1 MKKLF
6 FGLLITS
13 NLAFGNVI
21 NSVAILVNEEPITFY
36 DIKKLMDTQNISK
49 DQAVTTL
56 VDKAIFDQL
65 VKKYNITVD
74 VLDIEDYIAKLSSQ
88 NGMDVYTFKSVVAKK
103 YGDYK
108 IFEEETKAVIQKQK
122 LVKKVVAGQLKIA
135 DDEDLKLYY
144 NNNKA
149 KYTTANEIEVIQ
161 YASLNRNALGQA
173 IQNPMMI
180 VNDVQKSNAKLKT
193 QDLNPQLSFILNN
206 TNDNNFTP
214 IIKADNGFV
223 SFLVVKKL
231 GTTTM
236 DFESMK
242 QKIFADVMSEREQKF
257 LKDFFEKEKI
267 TANIKIVK

>member
-6 FGLLITS
+6 FGLLIAS
-13 NLAFGNVI
+13 NLLFANAI
-21 NSVAILVNEEPITFY
+21 NSVAILVNDAPITFY

-56 VDKAIFDQL
+56 VDKAIFEQL
-65 VKKYNITVD
+65 VDKYNITVD
-74 VLDIEDYIAKLSSQ
+74 ILDIEDYVSKLASQ
-88 NGMDVYTFKSVVAKK
+88 NGMDAYTFKSVVAKK
-103 YGDYK
+103 YGDYA

-122 LVKKVVAGQLKIA
+122 LVKKIVAGQLKVA
-135 DDEDLKLYY
+135 DDEDMKLYY
-144 NNNKA
+144 NNNKN
-149 KYTTANEIEVIQ
+149 KYTTAEEIEVIQ
-161 YASLNRNALGQA
+161 YASLNRTTLLQA

-180 VNDVQKSNAKLKT
+180 ANEVQKSNAKLKT

-214 IIKADNGFV
+214 VIKADNGFV
-223 SFLVVKKL
+223 SFLVTKKI
-231 GTTTM
+231 GTKTM
-236 DFESMK
+236 SFESVK
-242 QKIFADVMSEREQKF
+242 DKIFSDVMSEREQKF